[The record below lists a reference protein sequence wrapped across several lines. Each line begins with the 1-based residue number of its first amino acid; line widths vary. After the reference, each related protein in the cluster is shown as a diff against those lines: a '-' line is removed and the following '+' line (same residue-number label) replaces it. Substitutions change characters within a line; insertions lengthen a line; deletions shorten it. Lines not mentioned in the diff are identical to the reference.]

1 MRVLVIARTVPDSR
15 ATIRVNASG
24 GAIETTG
31 VAMICDPF
39 DELGV
44 EQGVRLREGRP
55 DVTEAVV
62 MSAGPGPATPQ
73 DQALRAALAMGID
86 RGIYVH
92 GDLVTPPARY
102 DELLLARVLAAAIKA
117 EEAKNGEFALIL
129 CGKAAIDTDA
139 GELGPALGELLN
151 RPSIGA
157 ATKIEIGADAKSLKA
172 TRRGDGVSEAI
183 EASLPAVVSCEKGL
197 AEPRFASLPNIMIL
211 AQMRFALVDRG
222 KNFDTGDELV
232 LGHVTD
238 FDRNQAHLGQR
249 NGQGGGQDCLRFE
262 NGCSPDGSW
271 GRRAGLFD
279 LQNLNIGVHHPNFG
293 GKGDIFDHPNFQP
306 GHVIRL
312 DLRR

>member
-197 AEPRFASLPNIMIL
+197 AEPRFASLPNIMKAKKKPVEMVSAADLPGLAGIKATTKVVKL
-211 AQMRFALVDRG
+211 SPPAPRAPCKMLAGEPAQMAS
-222 KNFDTGDELV
+222 ELV
-232 LGHVTD
+232 RL
-238 FDRNQAHLGQR
+238 
-249 NGQGGGQDCLRFE
+249 LRSE
-262 NGCSPDGSW
+262 
-271 GRRAGLFD
+271 A
-279 LQNLNIGVHHPNFG
+279 
-293 GKGDIFDHPNFQP
+293 K
-306 GHVIRL
+306 VI
-312 DLRR
+312 

>member
-1 MRVLVIARTVPDSR
+1 MRVLVVARTVPDSR

-62 MSAGPGPATPQ
+62 LSAGSGPAQLQ
-73 DQALRAALAMGID
+73 DQAMRAALAMGID

-92 GDLVTPPARY
+92 GDLVTTPARY

-117 EEAKNGEFALIL
+117 EEAKNGEFGLIL

-157 ATKIEIGADAKSLKA
+157 VTKIEVSADAKGLKA
-172 TRRGDGVSEAI
+172 TRRGDGVTEAV
-183 EASLPAVVSCEKGL
+183 EASLPAVVTCEKGL
-197 AEPRFASLPNIMIL
+197 GEPRFASLPNIMKAKKKPVEMVSTQDL
-211 AQMRFALVDRG
+211 SELASVRATAKVVKLSPPPPRAPCTMVQGEPAQMAS
-222 KNFDTGDELV
+222 ELV
-232 LGHVTD
+232 RL
-238 FDRNQAHLGQR
+238 
-249 NGQGGGQDCLRFE
+249 LRSE
-262 NGCSPDGSW
+262 
-271 GRRAGLFD
+271 A
-279 LQNLNIGVHHPNFG
+279 
-293 GKGDIFDHPNFQP
+293 K
-306 GHVIRL
+306 VI
-312 DLRR
+312 